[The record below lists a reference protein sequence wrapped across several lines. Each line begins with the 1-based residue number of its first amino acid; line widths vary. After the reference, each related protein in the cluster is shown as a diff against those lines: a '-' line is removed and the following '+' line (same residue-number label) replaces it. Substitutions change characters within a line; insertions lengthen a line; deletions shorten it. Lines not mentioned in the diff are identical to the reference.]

1 MMAVVARKKIT
12 IDDLVRMVKEGFN
25 ETARKG
31 DLMALRSDVDSFQK
45 WTMRRFDRVD
55 EDLKVIKKQ
64 LDRVVFRHEFEK
76 LETRVKDIEDLLAVV
91 TKRR

>member
-1 MMAVVARKKIT
+1 MAKRKMT
-12 IDDLVRMVKEGFN
+12 IDDLARLVKEGFD
-25 ETARKG
+25 ETARKS
-31 DLMALRSDVDSFQK
+31 DFMALRSDMGSFQK

-55 EDLKVIKKQ
+55 EDFRMVKRQ
-64 LDRVVFRHEFEK
+64 LPGLVNRLEFEK

>member
-1 MMAVVARKKIT
+1 MAVMARKKIT
-12 IDDLVRMVKEGFN
+12 IDDLARMVKEGFD

-31 DLMALRSDVDSFQK
+31 DLMALQSDVDSFQK

-76 LETRVKDIEDLLAVV
+76 LEGRVKDIEDLLAVV
-91 TKRR
+91 AKRR